1 MIRRPPRSTRTDTL
15 FPDTSLFRSV
25 GGDLGWGQTDTLPA
39 PLAEAAQQME
49 VGQVAGPIQIPGGF
63 SILYLVDERKV
74 LTADPR
80 DARLSLRQLTIQFAK
95 GTTQEQATARASQ
108 FTEATKAIKGCGDA
122 TAVAKQIGAEVVD
135 NDQVRVR
142 DLPAQL

>member
-1 MIRRPPRSTRTDTL
+1 MDEIKKGQQPFEYFTQYSEASTKA
-15 FPDTSLFRSV
+15 V
-25 GGDLGWGQTDTLPA
+25 GGDLGWVQTDTLPA

-80 DARLSLRQLTIQFAK
+80 DARLSLRQLPIQFAQ
-95 GTTQEQATARASQ
+95 GPTQEHATPSARHSPQAPQ
-108 FTEATKAIKGCGDA
+108 
-122 TAVAKQIGAEVVD
+122 
-135 NDQVRVR
+135 
-142 DLPAQL
+142 P

>member
-1 MIRRPPRSTRTDTL
+1 
-15 FPDTSLFRSV
+15 
-25 GGDLGWGQTDTLPA
+25 
-39 PLAEAAQQME
+39 ME

-108 FTEATKAIKGCGDA
+108 YAEATKAIKGRSDEH
-122 TAVAKQIGAEVVD
+122 TSELQSLMRISYAVFGLKKKTSYKNLQQRLTYTI
-135 NDQVRVR
+135 
-142 DLPAQL
+142 

>member
-1 MIRRPPRSTRTDTL
+1 
-15 FPDTSLFRSV
+15 
-25 GGDLGWGQTDTLPA
+25 
-39 PLAEAAQQME
+39 ME

-95 GTTQEQATARASQ
+95 GPTQEQAPARASQ
-108 FTEATKAIKGCGDA
+108 FAEAPKAITGCGDA
-122 TAVAKQIGAEVVD
+122 TAVRKPTGAKPEGRRVGDECMRTVV
-135 NDQVRVR
+135 
-142 DLPAQL
+142 